1 MTYYETTKKEIATIA
16 PRTFK
21 LNLSDADVVR
31 IFEKAGAEDL
41 TPEQLLENFIGD
53 LVCGTRTNGSD
64 ERMYASQWFERCH
77 FSEMADSTFIG
88 YILRWGSYE
97 MVISC
102 LDDIAENE
110 AEIANL
116 SEDDEDYAEDK
127 EYYTLLNENTRKE
140 ITDIFEHY
148 CNSNKQHKSFDEEIG
163 TVREYR
169 EKLKRVLGEKSDD
182 TDNRNINRN

>member
-1 MTYYETTKKEIATIA
+1 
-16 PRTFK
+16 
-21 LNLSDADVVR
+21 
-31 IFEKAGAEDL
+31 
-41 TPEQLLENFIGD
+41 
-53 LVCGTRTNGSD
+53 
-64 ERMYASQWFERCH
+64 
-77 FSEMADSTFIG
+77 
-88 YILRWGSYE
+88 

-127 EYYTLLNENTRKE
+127 EYYTLLNENIRKE
-140 ITDIFEHY
+140 LTDIFEHY

-169 EKLKRVLGEKSDD
+169 EKLKRVLGQGSPAA
-182 TDNRNINRN
+182 NS

>member
-41 TPEQLLENFIGD
+41 T
-53 LVCGTRTNGSD
+53 
-64 ERMYASQWFERCH
+64 
-77 FSEMADSTFIG
+77 
-88 YILRWGSYE
+88 
-97 MVISC
+97 
-102 LDDIAENE
+102 
-110 AEIANL
+110 
-116 SEDDEDYAEDK
+116 EDK
-127 EYYTLLNENTRKE
+127 ECYTLLNENTRKE

>member
-1 MTYYETTKKEIATIA
+1 MTYYETIEKEIATIA

-31 IFEKAGAEDL
+31 IFEKAGAEGL

-53 LVCGTRTNGSD
+53 LVCGTKTNGSD
-64 ERMYASQWFERCH
+64 ERMYANMWFDRCH
-77 FSEMADSTFIG
+77 FSDTAENTFVG

-97 MVISC
+97 MVIGC

-110 AEIANL
+110 AEIAKL
-116 SEDDEDYAEDK
+116 SEDDEDYAEDR
-127 EYYTLLNENTRKE
+127 EYYLLLNENCRKE
-140 ITDIFEHY
+140 LSEIFGNY
-148 CNSNKQHKSFDEEIG
+148 CTGNSLHKSFDEEIG

-169 EKLKRVLGEKSDD
+169 EKLKRVLGEKSDGAG
-182 TDNRNINRN
+182 NHNCCGN